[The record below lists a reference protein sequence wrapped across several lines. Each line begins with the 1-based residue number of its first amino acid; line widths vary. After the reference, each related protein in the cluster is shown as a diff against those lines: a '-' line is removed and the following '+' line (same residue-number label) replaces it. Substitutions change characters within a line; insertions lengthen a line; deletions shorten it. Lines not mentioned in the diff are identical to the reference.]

1 MRLKFRQRILAW
13 FDSYDIYDEN
23 DNVVFVVKGQLSCG
37 HCLKIYDAN
46 GRELGMIKQKI
57 ITLLPKYDLYEK
69 GNKIGSMNKE
79 FSLFI
84 PRFDIDFNGW
94 KISGDI
100 FQWNY
105 QIKTYSGLPVASA
118 YKKLIAFT
126 DTYYIDIANP
136 SDALYALMVV
146 LTIDID
152 KCSSNKG

>member
-1 MRLKFRQRILAW
+1 MKLLFRQRILAW

-23 DNVVFVVKGQLSCG
+23 NNVVFVVKGQLAWG

-69 GNKIGSMNKE
+69 EAKIGTMNKE
-79 FSLFI
+79 LSLFV
-84 PRFDIDFNGW
+84 PRFNIDFNGW

-105 QIKTYSGLPVASA
+105 QIESYSGKQIASA
-118 YKKLIAFT
+118 YKKLIAFS
-126 DTYYIDIANP
+126 DTYYIDVVNP
-136 SDALYALMVV
+136 GDALYALMVV

-152 KCSSNKG
+152 KCSRN